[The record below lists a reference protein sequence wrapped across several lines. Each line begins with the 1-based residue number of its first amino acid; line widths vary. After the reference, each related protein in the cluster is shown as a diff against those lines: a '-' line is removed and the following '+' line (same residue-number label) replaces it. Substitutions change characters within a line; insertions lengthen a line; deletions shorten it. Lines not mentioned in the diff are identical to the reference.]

1 MAAPGRATRRGVWPP
16 ALPQGAVDGLV
27 ALALG
32 AAVTLASL
40 ASDEPDSRPASVAAY
55 VAGAGVAAVTLA
67 RRRWPVTVLALTGL
81 VVLAYHATNFPA
93 IGHWP
98 LVVGLYTCATLGR
111 LRAAILVGGATVTLA
126 TATWL
131 VFDAQPLLPVVSA
144 GLREVAALGAALAL
158 GDAVRSRRGWSA
170 ETRERVRRVARE
182 REQEARRRL
191 VEERLRIARELHDI
205 TAHTLAVVGVQLNVA
220 ADTLTDA
227 PEQARAA
234 LRTAQQANREAVAE
248 LKAAVRVLRQE
259 NDGVPP
265 RTPTPGLD
273 QVQRVL
279 AAAREAGLVVDYRE
293 SGRPRA
299 LPAPVGLAVHRVI
312 QESITNVL
320 RHADATTV
328 RVSVDYRPTE
338 LAVTVVDDG
347 RGAVGSPP
355 GETGHGLIGMRER
368 VRGLGGTFTAGQ
380 ARGGRGFAVS
390 ATIPL
395 DPAPDDGLDSGPEPG
410 AGRPTDVAPEEEPRR

>member
-1 MAAPGRATRRGVWPP
+1 M
-16 ALPQGAVDGLV
+16 
-27 ALALG
+27 
-32 AAVTLASL
+32 
-40 ASDEPDSRPASVAAY
+40 
-55 VAGAGVAAVTLA
+55 TLA
-67 RRRWPVTVLALTGL
+67 RRRWPVTVLAVTGL
-81 VVLAYHATNFPA
+81 IVLAYHAADFPA

-98 LVVGLYTCATLGR
+98 LVVGLYTCATQGR
-111 LRAAILVGGATVTLA
+111 LRAAIVVGGAAVTLA
-126 TATWL
+126 TGTWL
-131 VFDAQPLLPVVSA
+131 MFDSQPLLPVASA
-144 GLREVAALGAALAL
+144 GLREVVALGAALAL

-191 VEERLRIARELHDI
+191 VEQRLRIARELHDI

-227 PEQARAA
+227 PEQASAA

-265 RTPTPGLD
+265 RTPAPGLD
-273 QVQRVL
+273 QIQRVL
-279 AAAREAGLVVDYRE
+279 AVARESGLVVDYRE
-293 SGRPRA
+293 SGPPRP

-320 RHADATTV
+320 RHAEATTV
-328 RVSVDYRPTE
+328 RISVDYRPTE
-338 LAVTVVDDG
+338 LAVRVVDDG
-347 RGAVGSPP
+347 RGPVGSPP
-355 GETGHGLIGMRER
+355 GGTGHGLIGMRER
-368 VRGLGGTFTAGQ
+368 VRGLGGSFTAGQ
-380 ARGGRGFAVS
+380 AEGGRGFAVS

-395 DPAPDDGLDSGPEPG
+395 EPASDQLDRGGPGDGRPADVVPEGEPG
-410 AGRPTDVAPEEEPRR
+410 R